1 MPELSLFD
9 ISAIVLTLA
18 AVFGYLNHRWLR
30 LPLTIGLVVIAL
42 AVSVSVVLLDL
53 FLDTLQFERPIKA
66 VLEKI
71 DFDDTLMK
79 GMLSFLLFAGALHV
93 DLDDLLS
100 RKWAIGIMA
109 TAGVLLST
117 FIVGYA
123 VFLLAGQVGV
133 PIPLPW
139 CLVFGALIS
148 PTDPVAVMGILKT
161 IKVPQSLEAKI
172 AGESL
177 FNDGVGV
184 VVFTIMVAIAT
195 SGAGGAAPI
204 TALGVAKLFLLEAV
218 GGAVL
223 GLATGYI
230 AYRAMKSIDEYNLE
244 VIITLALVMMTY
256 SVGFALHVSGPIAV
270 VVAGLLI
277 GNHGSRFAM
286 SEKTREHIETFWN
299 LLDEILNAAL
309 FLLIGFEVIVLSIS
323 VDIAWLMA
331 GGNSDRPVRPFCR
344 GRHAIDRL
352 APAAGIHQGRRT
364 GAGLGRVARRHFCGP
379 GAVAAGY
386 SGEANDPRR
395 HLQRR
400 HFLHRRAGPDLS
412 QGGGALRPLIPVA
425 ANVR

>member
-18 AVFGYLNHRWLR
+18 AVFGYFNHRWLH

-42 AVSVSVVLLDL
+42 AVSISVVLLDL
-53 FLDTLQFERPIKA
+53 LLDTLILERPIEA
-66 VLEKI
+66 VLRRI

-93 DLDDLLS
+93 DLDDLLR

-109 TAGVLLST
+109 TVGVTLST

-123 VFLLAGQVGV
+123 VFLLADQIGV
-133 PIPLPW
+133 AIPLTW

-195 SGAGGAAPI
+195 SGVGGAAPI
-204 TALGVAKLFLLEAV
+204 TALDVAQLFLLEAV
-218 GGAVL
+218 GGALL

-244 VIITLALVMMTY
+244 VIITLALVMLTY
-256 SVGFALHVSGPIAV
+256 SIGFALHVSGPIAV
-270 VVAGLLI
+270 VVAGL
-277 GNHGSRFAM
+277 
-286 SEKTREHIETFWN
+286 
-299 LLDEILNAAL
+299 
-309 FLLIGFEVIVLSIS
+309 
-323 VDIAWLMA
+323 
-331 GGNSDRPVRPFCR
+331 C
-344 GRHAIDRL
+344 
-352 APAAGIHQGRRT
+352 
-364 GAGLGRVARRHFCGP
+364 
-379 GAVAAGY
+379 
-386 SGEANDPRR
+386 
-395 HLQRR
+395 
-400 HFLHRRAGPDLS
+400 
-412 QGGGALRPLIPVA
+412 
-425 ANVR
+425 

>member
-53 FLDTLQFERPIKA
+53 FLDTLRFERPIKA

-109 TAGVLLST
+109 TVGVLLST

-123 VFLLAGQVGV
+123 VFLLADQIGV
-133 PIPLPW
+133 PIPLAW
-139 CLVFGALIS
+139 CMVFGALIS

-161 IKVPQSLEAKI
+161 IKVPQALEAKI

-184 VVFTIMVAIAT
+184 VVFAIMVAIAT

-204 TALGVAKLFLLEAV
+204 TALGIVQLFLLEAV

-286 SEKTREHIETFWN
+286 SEKTREHIVTFWN

-309 FLLIGFEVIVLSIS
+309 FLLIGFEVVVISFS
-323 VDIAWLMA
+323 VDIAWLMLA
-331 GGNSDRPVRPFCR
+331 VIPIVLFARFMAVATPLTALRLRQEFTQGAVPVLVWGGLR
-344 GRHAIDRL
+344 GGISVAL
-352 APAAGIHQGRRT
+352 ALSLPNIPEKQTILAVTYSVVIFSIVVQGLT
-364 GAGLGRVARRHFCGP
+364 FHKVVARF
-379 GAVAAGY
+379 
-386 SGEANDPRR
+386 
-395 HLQRR
+395 
-400 HFLHRRAGPDLS
+400 
-412 QGGGALRPLIPVA
+412 
-425 ANVR
+425 VR

>member
-18 AVFGYLNHRWLR
+18 AVFGYLNHRWMR

-42 AVSVSVVLLDL
+42 AVSVTVVLLDVV
-53 FLDTLQFERPIKA
+53 LDTLQFERPIKA

-93 DLDDLLS
+93 NLDDLLS

-123 VFLLAGQVGV
+123 VFLMADQIGV
-133 PIPLPW
+133 AIPLAW

-184 VVFTIMVAIAT
+184 VVFAIMVAIAT
-195 SGAGGAAPI
+195 SGAGGGAPI
-204 TALGVAKLFLLEAV
+204 TAMGIVQLFLLEAV
-218 GGAVL
+218 GGAAL

-256 SVGFALHVSGPIAV
+256 SIGFALHVSGPIAV

-309 FLLIGFEVIVLSIS
+309 FLLIGFEVIVVAIS
-323 VDIAWLMA
+323 VDIAWLMIA
-331 GGNSDRPVRPFCR
+331 TIPIVLFARFVAVATPLTALRLRQEFTKGAVPVLVWGGLR
-344 GRHAIDRL
+344 GGISVAL
-352 APAAGIHQGRRT
+352 ALSLPDIPEKQTILAVTYSVVIFSIVVQGLT
-364 GAGLGRVARRHFCGP
+364 FPKVVARF
-379 GAVAAGY
+379 
-386 SGEANDPRR
+386 
-395 HLQRR
+395 
-400 HFLHRRAGPDLS
+400 
-412 QGGGALRPLIPVA
+412 
-425 ANVR
+425 VR